1 MGRERYTDKKKK
13 REGWREKECT
23 EKEENVK
30 KEDTIRRRKE
40 NEINGK

>member
-1 MGRERYTDKKKK
+1 MGRERYRDEKKK
-13 REGWREKECT
+13 REGWRERS